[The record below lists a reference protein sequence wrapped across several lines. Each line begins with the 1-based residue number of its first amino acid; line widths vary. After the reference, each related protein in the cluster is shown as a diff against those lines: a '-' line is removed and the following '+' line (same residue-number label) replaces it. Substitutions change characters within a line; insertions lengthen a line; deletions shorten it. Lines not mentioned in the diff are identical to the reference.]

1 MIEHF
6 RPDAPDILAVDK
18 WKEKEVDMDKLL
30 ERFKTFKL
38 AELSTGILTL
48 EQEEHS
54 AAGAKKAYY
63 EHPAYIL
70 QGQFAPN

>member
-48 EQEEHS
+48 E
-54 AAGAKKAYY
+54 
-63 EHPAYIL
+63 
-70 QGQFAPN
+70 